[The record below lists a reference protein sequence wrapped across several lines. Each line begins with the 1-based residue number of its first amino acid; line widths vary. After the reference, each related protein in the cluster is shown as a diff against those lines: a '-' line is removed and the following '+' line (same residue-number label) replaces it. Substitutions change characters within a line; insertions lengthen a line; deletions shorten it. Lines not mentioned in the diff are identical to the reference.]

1 MSTPQGLKKSRV
13 PAFLSLTEVRQ
24 RFTMRKGGKSR
35 RQTLEIKTIEIKDS
49 E

>member
-24 RFTMRKGGKSR
+24 RFTMRKGR